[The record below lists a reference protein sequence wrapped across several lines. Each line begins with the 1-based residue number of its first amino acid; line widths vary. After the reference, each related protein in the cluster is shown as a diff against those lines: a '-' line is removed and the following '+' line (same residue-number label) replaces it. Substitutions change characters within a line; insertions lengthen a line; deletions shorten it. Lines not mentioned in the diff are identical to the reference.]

1 MAPDL
6 MAIGQQIVHT
16 NLRSI
21 LQDVCKEFP
30 ELQGTGQGCAP
41 TDANPTSL
49 LLSAEP
55 ISAAD

>member
-1 MAPDL
+1 

-30 ELQGTGQGCAP
+30 ELQETGQGCTPA
-41 TDANPTSL
+41 DANPTSL

>member
-6 MAIGQQIVHT
+6 MAIGQQIVQT

-30 ELQGTGQGCAP
+30 ELEGEGQGCAA
-41 TDANPTSL
+41 TAANPTSL
-49 LLSAEP
+49 LLSPEP
-55 ISAAD
+55 IPAAN